1 MPIKIDGTNSNILLR
16 AGTSNTT
23 TLTSA
28 LAATPWTFTLPPN
41 PGIAG
46 QVLTTDGLGTTS
58 WTSSGGGGGGSPG
71 GLNTQIQFN
80 NSGAF
85 GGSAGF
91 TFDGSSV
98 VSVGSALTSNGT
110 IRLFN
115 SGTANA
121 ISIRPPSDA
130 QNYTLTLPSN
140 PGTAGQFLTTDG
152 TGNLSWSAGG
162 GGGAITVADDTTTNA
177 TRYPLYSNITTG
189 TLSTAYVASTEYT
202 FNPASGTLTAP
213 HVAASAA
220 IFLNAQ
226 NITAN
231 YTIPA
236 GMNGLSAGPINTG
249 TFTVTVP
256 SGQTWKVV

>member
-1 MPIKIDGTNSNILLR
+1 MAIKIDGTNSNILLR

-46 QVLTTDGLGTTS
+46 QVLTTDGLGNTV
-58 WTSSGGGGGGSPG
+58 WAAGGGSGSSPG

-80 NSGAF
+80 NSGSF

-91 TFDGSSV
+91 TFDGSNV
-98 VSVGSALTSNGT
+98 VSIGRPLFSDGT

-115 SGTANA
+115 TGTVNA
-121 ISIRPPSDA
+121 ISIRPPSNA
-130 QNYTLTLPSN
+130 QSYTLTLPSS
-140 PGTAGQFLTTDG
+140 AGVSGQVLTTDG
-152 TGNLSWSAGG
+152 SGNLSWSAG

-177 TRYPLYSNITTG
+177 TRYPLYADITTG
-189 TLSTAYVASTEYT
+189 SLATAYVASTEYT

-213 HVAASAA
+213 HVEASSA

-236 GMNGLSAGPINTG
+236 GMNGLSAGPINMG
-249 TFTVTVP
+249 TFTVTVLP
-256 SGQTWKVV
+256 GRTWKVV